1 MTGMLAR
8 SKLRTNLKKVL
19 CCGCGA
25 AIPLANGLRR
35 RPVNT
40 SLHAISAKNA
50 IRESVVNAIQIPRI
64 GNGVSRSAPMLT
76 KFMLPAGVVAAAAS
90 GRLAARDGMNHQ
102 DFVLLARDFLDAF
115 TACHVKRLRTQ
126 NLGFHV
132 WLLRDVHLRSSVE
145 QQSAGFGSLA
155 LILHRFSELSIHN
168 GHSSPYSQ
176 KPNGREKSQ
185 SWSEY
190 ERLAQAL
197 LRNCSSVRLQGAANY
212 RALRCADELEAHLK
226 DTVLCD
232 VSTGAGIHMERDG

>member
-76 KFMLPAGVVAAAAS
+76 KFMLPAGDVPATAN
-90 GRLAARDGMNHQ
+90 ARGNAQ
-102 DFVLLARDFLDAF
+102 CLF
-115 TACHVKRLRTQ
+115 Q
-126 NLGFHV
+126 
-132 WLLRDVHLRSSVE
+132 
-145 QQSAGFGSLA
+145 
-155 LILHRFSELSIHN
+155 
-168 GHSSPYSQ
+168 
-176 KPNGREKSQ
+176 
-185 SWSEY
+185 Y

-197 LRNCSSVRLQGAANY
+197 LLNCSSVRLQGAANY
-212 RALRCADELEAHLK
+212 RAVRCADELEAHLK
-226 DTVLCD
+226 ATVLCD